1 MTLSVYSWEDVHR
14 YFPQEVVEQYRRKI
28 IEEWKSGKFKDRDI
42 WERYGMSE
50 NAFYDLIKR
59 YSEEESLKDKPS
71 KPKNPSHKLDQD
83 ETQIIINKAREDRE
97 KIKALQSAF
106 EIDMEKDGRSLYYH
120 LKN

>member
-50 NAFYDLIKR
+50 NAFYGI
-59 YSEEESLKDKPS
+59 SSS
-71 KPKNPSHKLDQD
+71 G
-83 ETQIIINKAREDRE
+83 TQRK
-97 KIKALQSAF
+97 KV
-106 EIDMEKDGRSLYYH
+106 
-120 LKN
+120 